1 MSGGSF
7 SHAHVDTA
15 CFADDLRNR
24 LDEQGKDLY
33 EDISPL
39 PVWPPEVADKLAEI
53 ADLAEHVS
61 KLMKEAEWL
70 YSDDTGAETF
80 MRRVAEIEANS
91 KAGPAK

>member
-7 SHAHVDTA
+7 SHAYMRTA
-15 CFADDLRNR
+15 WFADYLRNK
-24 LDEQGKDLY
+24 LDEQGNAHSGGDY
-33 EDISPL
+33 PL

-80 MRRVAEIEANS
+80 MRRVAKIEARRN
-91 KAGPAK
+91 AHHP